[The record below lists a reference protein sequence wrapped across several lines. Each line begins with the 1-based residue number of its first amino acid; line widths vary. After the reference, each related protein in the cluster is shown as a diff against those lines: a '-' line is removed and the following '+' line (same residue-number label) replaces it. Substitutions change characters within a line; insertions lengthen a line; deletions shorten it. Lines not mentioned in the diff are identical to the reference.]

1 MALKDCLA
9 SLDATT
15 LGALDGPSFTKG
27 ANSIVRLL
35 KVQNLYLQPLLLIYI
50 LGYEID
56 TSMVLKERPSG
67 QQLSNEGVLAIT
79 TVEVNTLNKVVE
91 GEGLKEVS
99 SV

>member
-1 MALKDCLA
+1 M
-9 SLDATT
+9 
-15 LGALDGPSFTKG
+15 
-27 ANSIVRLL
+27 
-35 KVQNLYLQPLLLIYI
+35 QPLLLIHV

-56 TSMVLKERPSG
+56 TSMVLKERPSS

-91 GEGLKEVS
+91 GEGLKEVG